1 MQIYAKKEV
10 KKSKRR
16 TKQSFSERKL
26 HSLMLS
32 INYLDFK

>member
-10 KKSKRR
+10 KKSKCRI
-16 TKQSFSERKL
+16 KQSFLEHKF